1 MKRKQQKIMVVLI
14 YNNYREIILYIN
26 LNDPHGD
33 DDKKEFVMFD
43 IKITINSPREP

>member
-14 YNNYREIILYIN
+14 YNNYREIIWYIN

-33 DDKKEFVMFD
+33 DDKKESVRFA
-43 IKITINSPREP
+43 IE